1 MRKEAEGISSEE
13 MSGHIY
19 FLKDNLLHAI
29 SKPALRNHVEFHV
42 AAKGSYILGSIVH
55 TANIEIRQGVL
66 KRG

>member
-1 MRKEAEGISSEE
+1 MRKEAEGISSDE